1 MLQLYFQ
8 TKAGAVLHLTMNS
21 LKERDLARELSFQ
34 TSRSGGAGGQHVNK
48 VETKVELRFD
58 VDRSLLL
65 TEEEKALVRQKLASR
80 INQEGYLLVVCQ
92 DSRSQL
98 QNKALCV
105 ERFYELLGQ
114 AFRKP
119 KKRKATKPTKASVKR
134 RLASKQMQAQK
145 KANRSQKGE
154 F

>member
-1 MLQLYFQ
+1 MS
-8 TKAGAVLHLTMNS
+8 S
-21 LKERDLARELSFQ
+21 LKDRDLARELSFQ

-58 VDRSLLL
+58 VDGSLLL

-80 INQEGYLLVVCQ
+80 ISQEGYLLVVCQ

-105 ERFYELLGQ
+105 ERFYELLEQ

-134 RLASKQMQAQK
+134 RLASKQIQAQK